1 MKTRKIFTCA
11 FFSVFVLL
19 LMFTFKPLDVYA
31 DSDAYTQLKHRWS
44 DMSYDLRY
52 GNNLVINYPDNQVLS
67 KPRYFNSSEEY
78 YKVYAQGYF
87 TSSPP
92 IDGHVAAW
100 MDNQFVKSIGDPIQ
114 TSTNNVIATKEVLT
128 NNTNKP
134 RELLTPE
141 RSFTRTYSTVLTH
154 TNNADFGLKS
164 TSKFMIPLVGSTKT
178 ELSAVYKYG
187 ESKSQTTT
195 ESNTIKIPSQKITV
209 DPGQSVE
216 VTYLITEG
224 EAVGKLGFYG
234 TLKGWTPNGMA
245 YFSPNKGEV
254 PFNFMQIGDWFLTK
268 GISEYNGWS
277 YNAPDEMNYKIDNGT
292 YKANYYSSSQLDI
305 TDIDTNQTTRIN
317 VPAIIKTN

>member
-1 MKTRKIFTCA
+1 MKTKKIFKCA
-11 FFSVFVLL
+11 FFSVFFLL
-19 LMFTFKPLDVYA
+19 LMISFKPQAVYA

-44 DMSYDLRY
+44 DMSYDLRN
-52 GNNLVINYPDNQVLS
+52 GNNLAIEYPNFFS
-67 KPRYFNSSEEY
+67 KPRYFNSSDEY
-78 YKVYAQGYF
+78 YKEYVQGFF
-87 TSSPP
+87 TSQP
-92 IDGHVAAW
+92 IDWSVAAW

-114 TSTNNVIATKEVLT
+114 TSTNNVIATEEVLN

-154 TNNADFGLKS
+154 TNSADFGLKA
-164 TSKFMIPLVGSTKT
+164 TSEFKIPLVGGTKT

-209 DPGQSVE
+209 DPGQSVK

-254 PFNFMQIGDWFLTK
+254 PFNFVQIGDWFLTK

>member
-78 YKVYAQGYF
+78 YKVYVQGYF
-87 TSSPP
+87 SSHP
-92 IDGHVAAW
+92 IDWHVAAW

-114 TSTNNVIATKEVLT
+114 TSTNNVIATEEVLT

-154 TNNADFGLKS
+154 TNSADFGLKS

-178 ELSAVYKYG
+178 ELSAVYNYG

-209 DPGQSVE
+209 DPGQSIK

-254 PFNFMQIGDWFLTK
+254 PFNFVQIGDWFLTK
-268 GISEYNGWS
+268 GKSEYNGWS